1 MEQPQQPL
9 SFNSETD
16 PNRSFVIAT
25 LKQNIKN
32 GANNF
37 YWIAGMSVLNSLIST
52 FEGDMTFVIGL
63 GVTQLVDAFAL
74 LFAKD
79 IPEAAIL
86 FKGVGIAVSI
96 FISAIFAILGL
107 FAVKAKHWAFI
118 TGMVLYVLDGGLLLL
133 FQDWFGALFHLFLLF
148 GLWKGLQALNQL
160 LKLENLSSGFPQDIG
175 VS

>member
-9 SFNSETD
+9 SFNLETSD
-16 PNRSFVIAT
+16 RSFVIAT
-25 LKQNIKN
+25 LKHNIKN

-52 FEGDMTFVIGL
+52 FEGGITFVIGL
-63 GVTQLVDAFAL
+63 GITQFVDAFAM
-74 LFAKD
+74 LFAQD

-86 FKGVGIAVSI
+86 FKGIGIVVSI
-96 FISAIFAILGL
+96 VISAIFAILGL
-107 FAVKAKHWAFI
+107 FAVKAKRWAFI

-133 FQDWFGALFHLFLLF
+133 FQDWFGALFHLIFLW

-160 LKLENLSSGFPQDIG
+160 QKLESSASGFPQDIG